1 MNSLQLQNG
10 MLFLWNKHK
19 LYADLRL
26 SIWYVLCLMSNTESL
41 NCILSLPKLRGLK
54 ISCRMLLEVESF
66 VVHRSCFCAT
76 RQRGTTRH
84 TVLHNSENK
93 TWISEKFQDEKNLS
107 YTHWR
112 YSALDTKILYK
123 FETFLC
129 TYSCTYV
136 YDEHSYK
143 CREGRT

>member
-1 MNSLQLQNG
+1 
-10 MLFLWNKHK
+10 
-19 LYADLRL
+19 
-26 SIWYVLCLMSNTESL
+26 MSNTESL

-107 YTHWR
+107 YTH
-112 YSALDTKILYK
+112 
-123 FETFLC
+123 
-129 TYSCTYV
+129 
-136 YDEHSYK
+136 
-143 CREGRT
+143 